1 MTLEDILKDIEA
13 RGDGELKNLSE
24 YYEQKIS
31 EFKKKQ
37 DIAIRNLQEKY
48 EKITEEEVRSVERTT
63 ISSGEMEALKIVRS
77 RESSL
82 IEEAMGKATIYL
94 KELRNSRYYKDIMAR
109 MVAVA
114 RASLGGKIIIR
125 VSSRDSS
132 LIPQSKDLVIKEEEV
147 DPYGGIIAQSSDGS
161 MQVELTLTS
170 IMQDIKEKLIS
181 RISEHLGE

>member
-1 MTLEDILKDIEA
+1 MTLEDILKDIES
-13 RGDGELKNLSE
+13 RGDGELKTLSD

-31 EFKKKQ
+31 EIRKKQ
-37 DIAIRNLQEKY
+37 DLAIRNLQEKY
-48 EKITEEEVRSVERTT
+48 EKLTEEEVRSVERTT

-94 KELRNSRYYKDIMAR
+94 KELRNSKDYKDIIAR
-109 MVAVA
+109 MVAAA
-114 RASLGGKIIIR
+114 RHSLGGKITVR
-125 VSSRDSS
+125 VSARDSS

-161 MQVELTLTS
+161 MQVDLTLTS
-170 IMQDIKEKLIS
+170 IMQDIREKLIS